1 MISIFNSTT
10 HCKGFVA
17 IKQEKDYKKRPQ
29 EKAIRFGSDETPQ
42 SALFHT
48 RGKLPVTGTYP

>member
-17 IKQEKDYKKRPQ
+17 IKQEKDYKKLTVR
-29 EKAIRFGSDETPQ
+29 KS
-42 SALFHT
+42 
-48 RGKLPVTGTYP
+48 Y